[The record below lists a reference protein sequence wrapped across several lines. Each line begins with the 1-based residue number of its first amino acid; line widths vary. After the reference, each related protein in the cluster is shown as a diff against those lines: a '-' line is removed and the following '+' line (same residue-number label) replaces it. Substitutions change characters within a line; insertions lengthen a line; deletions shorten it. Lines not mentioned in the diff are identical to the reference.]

1 MILCIR
7 RDLKFDIRGSKFRIP
22 RTSDL
27 KPRTLV
33 RPAIRAFHAILAT
46 GATHEQTD

>member
-7 RDLKFDIRGSKFRIP
+7 RDPKSKFR
-22 RTSDL
+22 

-33 RPAIRAFHAILAT
+33 RPVIHAVHAFLAT